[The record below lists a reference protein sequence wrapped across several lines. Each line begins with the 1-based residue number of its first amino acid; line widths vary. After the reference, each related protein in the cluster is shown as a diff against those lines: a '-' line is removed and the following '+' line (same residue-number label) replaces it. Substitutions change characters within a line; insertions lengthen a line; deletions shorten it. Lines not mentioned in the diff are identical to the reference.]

1 MFCICQFF
9 FLLIFVINAMM
20 SNDRFLNCLPFL
32 SGYMSVFSI
41 PQRQKWIKQKKTKS
55 KFK

>member
-9 FLLIFVINAMM
+9 LMILIFVINAMM
-20 SNDRFLNCLPFL
+20 SKTVFELFAFL

-41 PQRQKWIKQKKTKS
+41 PQRQKWIKAKKIKQV
-55 KFK
+55 